1 MKFSKLFIIS
11 VLATF
16 FHFNSVSAE
25 CIFGPM
31 LGDDIS
37 KVEEK
42 YGPADEISDKESIV
56 STLIDDI
63 CPGNNFG
70 NSIFEM
76 QFVGGQLVSFSI
88 IVSNGQDNAE
98 SKKML
103 LYNYVEKNYGKFNS
117 SKNPADWTGFKVWRE
132 NDDIIVYKKMYYLKT
147 VLEEELF
154 ITNKQYKGLIGTLED
169 EVIDEEAE
177 ADG

>member
-1 MKFSKLFIIS
+1 MKFSRLLIIS

-16 FHFNSVSAE
+16 FQFNSVSAE

-42 YGPADEISDKESIV
+42 YGAANEISDKESIV
-56 STLIDDI
+56 STMIDNI
-63 CPGNNFG
+63 CPGNNLG
-70 NSIFEM
+70 SSIFEM
-76 QFVGGQLVSFSI
+76 QFVEGQLVSFSI
-88 IVSNGQDNAE
+88 IVINGQDNAE

-132 NDDIIVYKKMYYLKT
+132 NDDIIIYKKMYALKNI
-147 VLEEELF
+147 LEEKLF
-154 ITNKQYKGLIGTLED
+154 ITNKQSKSLIGTLED
-169 EVIDEEAE
+169 EVIDEEA
-177 ADG
+177 DG

>member
-1 MKFSKLFIIS
+1 MKFSRLLFIS

-42 YGPADEISDKESIV
+42 YGAANEISDKESIV
-56 STLIDDI
+56 STMIDNI
-63 CPGNNFG
+63 CPGNNLG
-70 NSIFEM
+70 SSIFEM
-76 QFVGGQLVSFSI
+76 QFVEGQLVSFSI

-132 NDDIIVYKKMYYLKT
+132 NDDIIIYKKMYALKNI
-147 VLEEELF
+147 LEEKLF
-154 ITNKQYKGLIGTLED
+154 ITNKQSKSLIGTLED
-169 EVIDEEAE
+169 EVIDEET
-177 ADG
+177 DG

>member
-1 MKFSKLFIIS
+1 MKFFRLLIIS

-16 FHFNSVSAE
+16 FQFNNVSAA
-25 CIFGPM
+25 CIFGSM

-42 YGPADEISDKESIV
+42 YGAANEISDKESVV
-56 STLIDDI
+56 STMIDNI
-63 CPGNNFG
+63 CPGNNLG
-70 NSIFEM
+70 SSIFEM
-76 QFVGGQLVSFSI
+76 QFVEGQLVSFSI

-117 SKNPADWTGFKVWRE
+117 SKNPADWTGFKVWRK
-132 NDDIIVYKKMYYLKT
+132 NDDIIVYKKMYALKKI
-147 VLEEELF
+147 LEEELF
-154 ITNKQYKGLIGTLED
+154 ITNKQSKSLIGTLED
-169 EVIDEEAE
+169 EVIDEEA
-177 ADG
+177 DG

>member
-1 MKFSKLFIIS
+1 MKFSRLLIIS

-16 FHFNSVSAE
+16 FQFNSVSAE

-42 YGPADEISDKESIV
+42 YGPADEISEKESII
-56 STLIDDI
+56 STMIDDI
-63 CPGNNFG
+63 CPGDNLG
-70 NSIFEM
+70 NSILEM
-76 QFVGGQLVSFSI
+76 QFVEGQLVSFSI
-88 IVSNGQDNAE
+88 VVSNGQDNAE

-117 SKNPADWTGFKVWRE
+117 SKNPEDWTGFKVWRE
-132 NDDIIVYKKMYYLKT
+132 SDDIIVYKKMYALKNI
-147 VLEEELF
+147 LEEELF
-154 ITNKQYKGLIGTLED
+154 ITNKQSKALIGILED
-169 EVIDEEAE
+169 EVIDEES
-177 ADG
+177 DG

>member
-1 MKFSKLFIIS
+1 MKFSRLFIIS

-63 CPGNNFG
+63 CPGNNLG

-76 QFVGGQLVSFSI
+76 QFVEGQLVSFSI

-117 SKNPADWTGFKVWRE
+117 SKNPADWTGFKVWRK
-132 NDDIIVYKKMYYLKT
+132 NDDIIVYKKMYALKKI
-147 VLEEELF
+147 LEEELF
-154 ITNKQYKGLIGTLED
+154 ITNKQSKSLIGTLED
-169 EVIDEEAE
+169 EVIDEEA
-177 ADG
+177 DG

>member
-1 MKFSKLFIIS
+1 MKFFRLLIIS

-16 FHFNSVSAE
+16 FQFNNVSAA
-25 CIFGPM
+25 CIFGSM

-42 YGPADEISDKESIV
+42 YGAANEISDKESVV
-56 STLIDDI
+56 STMIDNI
-63 CPGNNFG
+63 CPGNNLG
-70 NSIFEM
+70 SSIFEM
-76 QFVGGQLVSFSI
+76 QFVEGQLVSFSI

-117 SKNPADWTGFKVWRE
+117 NKNPADWTGFKVWRE
-132 NDDIIVYKKMYYLKT
+132 NDDIIIYKKMYALKNI
-147 VLEEELF
+147 LEEKLF
-154 ITNKQYKGLIGTLED
+154 ITNKQSKGLIGTLED
-169 EVIDEEAE
+169 EVIDEEG
-177 ADG
+177 DG

>member
-1 MKFSKLFIIS
+1 MKFFKLLIIS

-16 FHFNSVSAE
+16 FQFNNVSAA
-25 CIFGPM
+25 CIFGSM

-42 YGPADEISDKESIV
+42 YGAANEISDKESIV
-56 STLIDDI
+56 STMIDNI
-63 CPGNNFG
+63 CPGNNLG
-70 NSIFEM
+70 SSIFEM
-76 QFVGGQLVSFSI
+76 QFVEGQLVSFSI
-88 IVSNGQDNAE
+88 IVINGQNNAE

-132 NDDIIVYKKMYYLKT
+132 NDDIIVYKKMYYLKNI
-147 VLEEELF
+147 LEEKLF
-154 ITNKQYKGLIGTLED
+154 ITNKQSKSLIGTLED
-169 EVIDEEAE
+169 EVIDEEA
-177 ADG
+177 DG

>member
-1 MKFSKLFIIS
+1 MKFSRLLIVS

-16 FHFNSVSAE
+16 FQFNSVSAE

-42 YGPADEISDKESIV
+42 YGPADEISDKESII
-56 STLIDDI
+56 STMIDDI
-63 CPGNNFG
+63 CPGDNLG

-76 QFVGGQLVSFSI
+76 QFVEGQLVSFSI
-88 IVSNGQDNAE
+88 VVSNGQDNAE

-117 SKNPADWTGFKVWRE
+117 SKNPEDWTGFKVWRE
-132 NDDIIVYKKMYYLKT
+132 SDDIIIYKKMYYLQNI
-147 VLEEELF
+147 LEEELF
-154 ITNKQYKGLIGTLED
+154 ITNKKSKALIGTLED
-169 EVIDEEAE
+169 EVLNEET
-177 ADG
+177 DG

>member
-1 MKFSKLFIIS
+1 MKFSRLLIIS

-16 FHFNSVSAE
+16 FQFNSVSAE
-25 CIFGPM
+25 CIFGSM

-42 YGPADEISDKESIV
+42 YGAANEISDKESIV
-56 STLIDDI
+56 STMIDNI
-63 CPGNNFG
+63 CPGNNLG
-70 NSIFEM
+70 SSIFEM
-76 QFVGGQLVSFSI
+76 QFVEGQLVSFSI

-117 SKNPADWTGFKVWRE
+117 NKNPADWTGFKVWRE
-132 NDDIIVYKKMYYLKT
+132 NDDIIIYKKMYALKNI
-147 VLEEELF
+147 LEEKLF
-154 ITNKQYKGLIGTLED
+154 ITNKQSKSLIGTLED
-169 EVIDEEAE
+169 EVIDEEA
-177 ADG
+177 DG

>member
-1 MKFSKLFIIS
+1 MKFSRLLIIS

-16 FHFNSVSAE
+16 FQFNSVSAE
-25 CIFGPM
+25 CIFGPR

-63 CPGNNFG
+63 CPGNNLG

-76 QFVGGQLVSFSI
+76 QFVEGQLVSFSI
-88 IVSNGQDNAE
+88 IVINGQDNAE

-117 SKNPADWTGFKVWRE
+117 SKNPADWTGFKVWRKS
-132 NDDIIVYKKMYYLKT
+132 DDIIIYKKMYALKNI
-147 VLEEELF
+147 LEEKLF
-154 ITNKQYKGLIGTLED
+154 ITNKQSKSLLGSLEY
-169 EVIDEEAE
+169 
-177 ADG
+177 

>member
-1 MKFSKLFIIS
+1 MKFFRLLIIS

-16 FHFNSVSAE
+16 FQFNNVSAA
-25 CIFGPM
+25 CIFGSM

-42 YGPADEISDKESIV
+42 YGAANEISDKESIV
-56 STLIDDI
+56 STMIDNI
-63 CPGNNFG
+63 CPGNNLG
-70 NSIFEM
+70 SSIFEM
-76 QFVGGQLVSFSI
+76 QFVEGQLVSFSI

-117 SKNPADWTGFKVWRE
+117 NKNPADWTGFKVWRE
-132 NDDIIVYKKMYYLKT
+132 NDDIIIYKKMYALKNI
-147 VLEEELF
+147 LEEKLF
-154 ITNKQYKGLIGTLED
+154 ITNKQSKGLIGTLED
-169 EVIDEEAE
+169 EVIDEET
-177 ADG
+177 DG

>member
-1 MKFSKLFIIS
+1 MKFSRLLIIS

-42 YGPADEISDKESIV
+42 YGAANEISDKESIV
-56 STLIDDI
+56 STMIDNI
-63 CPGNNFG
+63 CPGNNLG
-70 NSIFEM
+70 SSIFEM
-76 QFVGGQLVSFSI
+76 QFVEGQLVSFSI

-132 NDDIIVYKKMYYLKT
+132 NDDIIVYKKMYALKNI
-147 VLEEELF
+147 LEEKLF
-154 ITNKQYKGLIGTLED
+154 ITNKQSKSLIGTLED
-169 EVIDEEAE
+169 EVIDEEA
-177 ADG
+177 DG

>member
-1 MKFSKLFIIS
+1 MKFFRLLIIS

-16 FHFNSVSAE
+16 FQFNNVSAA
-25 CIFGPM
+25 CIFGSM

-42 YGPADEISDKESIV
+42 YGAANEISDKESVV
-56 STLIDDI
+56 STMIDNI
-63 CPGNNFG
+63 CPGNNLG
-70 NSIFEM
+70 SSIFEM
-76 QFVGGQLVSFSI
+76 QFVEGQLVSFSI

-117 SKNPADWTGFKVWRE
+117 NKNPADWTGFKVWRE
-132 NDDIIVYKKMYYLKT
+132 NDDIIIYKKMYALKNI
-147 VLEEELF
+147 LEEKLF
-154 ITNKQYKGLIGTLED
+154 ITNKQSKSLIGTLED
-169 EVIDEEAE
+169 EVIDEEA
-177 ADG
+177 DG

>member
-16 FHFNSVSAE
+16 FHFNSVSAK
-25 CIFGPM
+25 CNFGLM

-56 STLIDDI
+56 SALIDDI
-63 CPGNNFG
+63 CPGNNLG
-70 NSIFEM
+70 SSIFEM
-76 QFVGGQLVSFSI
+76 QFVEGQLVSFSI

-117 SKNPADWTGFKVWRE
+117 SKNPADWTGFKVWRK
-132 NDDIIVYKKMYYLKT
+132 NDDIIVYKKMYALKKII
-147 VLEEELF
+147 EEELF
-154 ITNKQYKGLIGTLED
+154 ITNKQSKGLIGTLED
-169 EVIDEEAE
+169 EVIDEET
-177 ADG
+177 DG

>member
-1 MKFSKLFIIS
+1 MKFFRLLIIS

-16 FHFNSVSAE
+16 FQFNNVSAA
-25 CIFGPM
+25 CIFGSM

-42 YGPADEISDKESIV
+42 YGAANEISDKESIV
-56 STLIDDI
+56 STMIDNI
-63 CPGNNFG
+63 CPGNNLG
-70 NSIFEM
+70 SSIFEM
-76 QFVGGQLVSFSI
+76 QFVEGQLVSFSI

-117 SKNPADWTGFKVWRE
+117 NKNPADWTGFKVWRE
-132 NDDIIVYKKMYYLKT
+132 NDDIIIYKKMYALKNI
-147 VLEEELF
+147 LEEKLF
-154 ITNKQYKGLIGTLED
+154 ITNKQSKSLIGTLED
-169 EVIDEEAE
+169 EVIDEEA
-177 ADG
+177 DG

>member
-1 MKFSKLFIIS
+1 MKFSKLLIVS

-16 FHFNSVSAE
+16 FQFNSVSAE

-42 YGPADEISDKESIV
+42 FGPADEISEKESII
-56 STLIDDI
+56 STMIDDI
-63 CPGNNFG
+63 CPGDNLG
-70 NSIFEM
+70 NSILEM
-76 QFVGGQLVSFSI
+76 QFVEGQLVSFSI
-88 IVSNGQDNAE
+88 VVSNGQDNAE

-117 SKNPADWTGFKVWRE
+117 SNNPEDWTGFNVWRE
-132 NDDIIVYKKMYYLKT
+132 IDDIIVYKKMYALKNI
-147 VLEEELF
+147 LEEELF
-154 ITNKQYKGLIGTLED
+154 ITNKQSKALIGILED
-169 EVIDEEAE
+169 EVIDEES
-177 ADG
+177 DG

>member
-1 MKFSKLFIIS
+1 MKFSRLLIIS

-25 CIFGPM
+25 CNFGLM

-56 STLIDDI
+56 STMIDNM
-63 CPGNNFG
+63 CPGNNLG
-70 NSIFEM
+70 SSIFEM
-76 QFVGGQLVSFSI
+76 QFVEGQLVSFSI

-117 SKNPADWTGFKVWRE
+117 NKNPADWTGFKVWRE
-132 NDDIIVYKKMYYLKT
+132 NDDIIIYKKMYALKNI
-147 VLEEELF
+147 LEEKLF
-154 ITNKQYKGLIGTLED
+154 ITNKQSKSLIGTLED
-169 EVIDEEAE
+169 EVIDEEA
-177 ADG
+177 DG